1 MVKKDVDVDKSLFL
15 LDMLEIGKRKYTV
28 LRQHL
33 LSSYIQ
39 FPAYQKVIDRRNNII
54 LRSSIKIYPNV
65 IEPIGACVSYSQY
78 VEHTFSR
85 IHSTISRP
93 LIEDFP
99 LNFQIVD
106 GLDGSGSHTI
116 YNQQNT
122 NTSTKSLIFFCFKS
136 ISNKSSSGNELW
148 KNTTPNYPFYQRPIF
163 LCAAKENESNIRK
176 FMTDIINPDTDKLK
190 NEGFDM
196 PGMGHVSVDFTR
208 SMFDGK
214 MAAILSVAGGAS
226 CQLCTAT
233 HKELKD
239 PQLIPSGFPINRHIS
254 DAI

>member
-1 MVKKDVDVDKSLFL
+1 MDLVV
-15 LDMLEIGKRKYTV
+15 
-28 LRQHL
+28 
-33 LSSYIQ
+33 IQ
-39 FPAYQKVIDRRNNII
+39 STTN
-54 LRSSIKIYPNV
+54 KIQ
-65 IEPIGACVSYSQY
+65 S
-78 VEHTFSR
+78 
-85 IHSTISRP
+85 
-93 LIEDFP
+93 
-99 LNFQIVD
+99 
-106 GLDGSGSHTI
+106 
-116 YNQQNT
+116 T

-136 ISNKSSSGNELW
+136 ISIKSSSGNELLPLTLHLSTA
-148 KNTTPNYPFYQRPIF
+148 NLFV
-163 LCAAKENESNIRK
+163 AAKANVSNIRK

-233 HKELKD
+233 HKVLKD
-239 PQLIPSGFPINRHIS
+239 PQLILQGFPINRHIS